1 MPEKLSKIKQHA
13 PEQENIQE
21 DNVESNLEVSGIKH
35 IPVMVKE
42 VLEGLNI
49 RPGKTYLDVTFG
61 GGGHTRAILESDPTV
76 KVIALDWDM
85 KALEAGE
92 KLQEEFPGRLSFIWG
107 SFGHLYKLLKKQ
119 NIQTVDGILA
129 DFGTSFMQIH
139 EQDGFSVYND
149 TPLDMRMSSAHFKVT
164 AAEIIRFST
173 ERELCEIFWEF
184 GEERFARQIVREII
198 RTRETHFIR
207 TTKDLA
213 DIIERSVGR
222 IYRAKKQK
230 IHPATR
236 VFQALR
242 IFVNKELDNIISFL
256 PIAVNSLA
264 PQARMVCISFH
275 SGEDRLVKHFFKEEA
290 QKGLVTLVSRRAI
303 VATEEETKENPSSR
317 SAKLRVI
324 EKK

>member
-1 MPEKLSKIKQHA
+1 MPEKIQ
-13 PEQENIQE
+13 EQEIQE
-21 DNVESNLEVSGIKH
+21 EITHIKH

-42 VLEGLNI
+42 VIAGLNI

-92 KLQEEFPGRLSFIWG
+92 KLQEEFPERLSFLWG
-107 SFGHLYKLLKKQ
+107 SFGHLYKLLKKH
-119 NIQTVDGILA
+119 NIKSVDGILA

-139 EQDGFSVYND
+139 EQDGFSIYND
-149 TPLDMRMSSAHFKVT
+149 TPLDMRMSSAHFKTT
-164 AAEIIRFST
+164 AADIIRWST
-173 ERELCEIFWEF
+173 EQELCEIFWEY
-184 GEERFARQIVREII
+184 GEERYAKQIVREII
-198 RTRETHFIR
+198 KIRETHFIK
-207 TTKDLA
+207 TTKELA
-213 DIIERSVGR
+213 DLVDRSVGR

-256 PIAVNSLA
+256 PVAINSLA
-264 PQARMVCISFH
+264 PQGRMVCISFH
-275 SGEDRLVKHFFKEEA
+275 SGEDRIVKHFFKDES
-290 QKGLVTLVSRRAI
+290 QNGSVTLVSRRAI
-303 VATEEETKENPSSR
+303 IATDEEMKENHSSR
-317 SAKLRVI
+317 SAKLRII